1 MSQNARIANLPSY
14 KQTKTLTEC
23 NELLSSILEIKQ
35 ISAFQWLFE
44 KGNYYMGI
52 YLSFVDG
59 NGDSI
64 DSDLCNCIETCVPW
78 KYLNN
83 NESLWIYTQLRLDIA
98 RVFSWDMLDIQS
110 DNIYTPIDTH
120 DLKPL
125 YKLSSEEKKQ
135 SVPVSLLSYKIAEPT
150 VLYRQKGILCAKDN
164 ARKRYSNLVH
174 LSEDKFIHTYDGGMY
189 VSDIPG
195 IQIREGSSLHCI
207 DEITDIGREMI
218 KRDDDSVLLA
228 DGPLVEGY
236 RAHVA
241 ICNLYPLKL
250 IDILPLSP
258 PFTWISENENKF
270 IALVPR
276 KDLHEK
282 THFDIKPATVK
293 GTKLRISE
301 EAVQSH
307 PWLNDALNPEKY
319 HIIEVDLDLRKWK
332 PVLTQKDFLKNI
344 HFSEGVYIK
353 FMVYSQQENCIYIMG
368 GSRIGCIELTNQSF
382 QWITELGED
391 LKAYCLSVS
400 PCGNYIAIG
409 GIADD
414 RYSPSSFSLIHAHT
428 GKFIFRLPVY
438 KTFHSAIY
446 SITWHP
452 DSQWLVLGLAN
463 GTLIELSLDG
473 EVRYFKALKGSIS
486 HICFNQNM
494 MYVTGNEKVI
504 RSWKIEE

>member
-1 MSQNARIANLPSY
+1 MSQDVRITNLPSY
-14 KQTKTLTEC
+14 KQTKTLKEC

-35 ISAFQWLFE
+35 VSAFQWLFE
-44 KGNYYMGI
+44 KGIYYMEI

-59 NGDSI
+59 DGDSI
-64 DSDLCNCIETCVPW
+64 DSDLCNCIETHVPW
-78 KYLNN
+78 GYLENA
-83 NESLWIYTQLRLDIA
+83 ESLWIYTQLRLDIA
-98 RVFSWDMLDIQS
+98 RAFNWDMLDMQS
-110 DNIYTPIDTH
+110 GDIYTPIHTH

-135 SVPVSLLSYKIAEPT
+135 SVPVSLLSYKIAEHT
-150 VLYRQKGILCAKDN
+150 VLYRQKGVLCAKDN
-164 ARKRYSNLVH
+164 ARKRYTSLVH
-174 LSEDKFIHTYDGGMY
+174 LSEDKFIHTYKGGSY

-195 IQIREGSSLHCI
+195 IQIREGISFHCI
-207 DEITDIGREMI
+207 DEITGVGREI
-218 KRDDDSVLLA
+218 VKRDDNSVLLA

-236 RAHVA
+236 QAHVA
-241 ICNLYPLKL
+241 ICNLYPLNL

-276 KDLHEK
+276 KDSHEK

-293 GTKLRISE
+293 GTKLRISA

-307 PWLNDALNPEKY
+307 PWLHGALNPEKY
-319 HIIEVDLDLRKWK
+319 HLIEVDIDSRKWK

-344 HFSEGVYIK
+344 YPYESGYIE
-353 FMVYSQQENCIYIMG
+353 FMAYSQKENCIYITDKC
-368 GSRIGCIELTNQSF
+368 RVGCFELTNQNF

-391 LKAYCLSVS
+391 SNVYCFSMS

-414 RYSPSSFSLIHAHT
+414 KYSPSSFSLIDAHT
-428 GKFIFRLPVY
+428 GKFIFRLPVFR
-438 KTFHSAIY
+438 TFHSAIY

-452 DSQWLVLGLAN
+452 DSQWLILGLAN

-473 EVRYFKALKGSIS
+473 EARYFKALKGSIS
-486 HICFNQNM
+486 HICFDQNM

-504 RSWKIEE
+504 RAWQIEE